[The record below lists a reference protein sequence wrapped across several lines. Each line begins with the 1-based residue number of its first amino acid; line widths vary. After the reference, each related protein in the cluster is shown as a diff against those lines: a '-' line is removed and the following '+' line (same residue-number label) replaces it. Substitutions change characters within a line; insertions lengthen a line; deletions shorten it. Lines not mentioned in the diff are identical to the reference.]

1 MALWQFDFY
10 IVPRKRCVIAEDL
23 DNEDILSWKQD
34 EISSIE
40 ISFLERKTSWTE
52 DIVQYGE
59 LDGTCIEF
67 LYEDRKLE
75 EISCR
80 FDLRALSKNLLK
92 EILDFVGK
100 IDGMIFYEGKIY
112 EPKLDEVVELM
123 KNSKANKFCQN
134 PINFFEELSEC
145 WQSREERP

>member
-10 IVPRKRCVIAEDL
+10 IVPRKRCIIVEDL

-52 DIVQYGE
+52 DIFQYGE

-134 PINFFEELSEC
+134 PINFFEELSN
-145 WQSREERP
+145 S

>member
-1 MALWQFDFY
+1 MALWQFDFH
-10 IVPRKRCVIAEDL
+10 IVPRRRCVIVEDL
-23 DNEDILSWKQD
+23 DDEDILSWKQD

-40 ISFLERKTSWTE
+40 ISFLVRKASWTE

-80 FDLRALSKNLLK
+80 FDLRVLSKKLLK
-92 EILDFVGK
+92 EILDFAEK

-112 EPKLDEVVELM
+112 APKLDEVVELI

-134 PINFFEELSEC
+134 PINFFEELSN
-145 WQSREERP
+145 S

>member
-1 MALWQFDFY
+1 MALWQFDFR
-10 IVPRKRCVIAEDL
+10 IVPRRRCVIVEDL

-40 ISFLERKTSWTE
+40 ISFLERKASWTE

-80 FDLRALSKNLLK
+80 FDLRALSKKLLK

-112 EPKLDEVVELM
+112 APKLDEVVELI

-134 PINFFEELSEC
+134 PINFFEELSN
-145 WQSREERP
+145 S